1 MKAQSVGTKKSNV
14 VPFAKKAGDVGEEWS
29 AQTVDQAIAWPNKSK
44 GGIPDGK
51 ALDNVVWFCEHL
63 IKDEMGAEIEVKFNA
78 FDQRT
83 YIRFPKPG
91 IAEKPPMVELD
102 DAAIRR
108 VQFMMHK
115 RGCIATLSAVENGLR
130 YLGEQK
136 RAHPVRAYLKKL
148 EWDGVSRLE
157 GLLIDY
163 LGAERSALNRAIGK
177 AWMVAAV
184 RRVRQ
189 PGVKF
194 DGVLTLQGK
203 QGSGKSSFF
212 RILATPQGNTWFNDS
227 LEMGCSPKEVIENA
241 TGSWIVELAEMSN
254 KRQAEEVKKFVSI
267 EADRAR
273 TAYSRVASR
282 VPRQFVLGATVNRE
296 DFLFDDTGNRRFWVV
311 KVGTSKLKAL
321 EKDRDQLWAE
331 AAYLEEE
338 GESHNIP
345 EELWPEVEKV
355 AERYRVHDEVAD
367 EATEELQK
375 LPQKD
380 VVISASDLFSAIGIT
395 DVTKRRGA
403 NGRSVAAGA
412 RAAGWVARKMR
423 LPGSRS
429 ATVEGGTVR
438 CYASP
443 DATDRPNVYRFN
455 GDRRVWEK
463 SPHSWL

>member
-1 MKAQSVGTKKSNV
+1 MKVQTVGTKKSNV
-14 VPFAKKAGDVGEEWS
+14 VPFGKKSGDAEEQWS
-29 AQTVDQAIAWPNKSK
+29 AQTVDAEIKWPNKSK

-63 IKDEMGAEIEVKFNA
+63 IKEEMGAEIEVKFNA

-83 YIRFPKPG
+83 YIRFPQPDS
-91 IAEKPPMVELD
+91 AEKPAMVELD
-102 DAAIRR
+102 DAAIRK

-115 RGCIATLSAVENGLR
+115 RGCISTLSAVENGLR
-130 YLGEQK
+130 YLGEQR
-136 RAHPVRAYLKKL
+136 RAHPVRAYLKKI

-157 GLLIDY
+157 GLLISY
-163 LGAERSALNRAIGK
+163 LGAEDTKLNRAIGK
-177 AWMVAAV
+177 AWMIAAV

-212 RILATPQGNTWFNDS
+212 RILATPDGNTWFNDS

-331 AAYLEEE
+331 AAYLEDE

-367 EATEELQK
+367 AAAEALQE
-375 LPQKD
+375 LPQKNA
-380 VVISASDLFSAIGIT
+380 VVSASDLFAAIGIT

-403 NGRSVAAGA
+403 TGRSVAAGA
-412 RAAGWVARKMR
+412 REAGWKAMKMR
-423 LPGSRS
+423 LPGMRS
-429 ATVEGGTVR
+429 AMTEGGTVR
-438 CYASP
+438 CYGS
-443 DATDRPNVYRFN
+443 DQLTDRPVVFTYSVA
-455 GDRRVWEK
+455 DRRWKKAPQGWV
-463 SPHSWL
+463 